1 MQEKISGNAILTCLS
16 EKEFG
21 ELFNS
26 IISNSTQEED
36 KSDEDVVGDYCARV
50 YGIENKLINSTEYEV
65 NVNPTD
71 IITTY
76 VQCDVVN
83 EKHFEE
89 AETEL
94 RDHLLNDVGV
104 EESKVECYMQKYHDN
119 HYFDKTLTIALLGE
133 LKLSDE
139 QKRREKKKFIDTMVN
154 ITRVIAEC

>member
-1 MQEKISGNAILTCLS
+1 MLTCLS

-26 IISNSTQEED
+26 IIANTTQDEEEP
-36 KSDEDVVGDYCARV
+36 KSDEDLVSDYCARK
-50 YGIENKLINSTEYEV
+50 YGTENNLINTAEYKV

-76 VQCDVVN
+76 IQCDVVN
-83 EKHFEE
+83 NKHFEE

-104 EESKVECYMQKYHDN
+104 VENKVDCYMQKYHDN
-119 HYFDKTLTIALLGE
+119 HYFDKTLAIALLGE
-133 LKLSDE
+133 LNLTEE
-139 QKRREKKKFIDTMVN
+139 QKQRERKKFIDTMVN